1 MRPKKRKP
9 LLRYLMSILLIVIIL
24 SVGYLCFT
32 IAYDLR
38 VRFNNRSVLNN
49 IEEVNGECAT
59 KFNQFIAEIERK
71 TPWKVEIISGLRS
84 KEAQIQLKRDN
95 PRNAAVNKSRHV
107 LGRAVDLI
115 LYRREGFRI
124 IQLRKA
130 SSKSS
135 WTASRVP
142 EIAKHYGLLW
152 GGTYRNYH
160 DPVHFEVN

>member
-1 MRPKKRKP
+1 
-9 LLRYLMSILLIVIIL
+9 MSILLIVIIL

>member
-1 MRPKKRKP
+1 MSPKKRKP
-9 LLRYLMSILLIVIIL
+9 LLRYFMPILLVTIIL
-24 SVGYLCFT
+24 SVGYICFT
-32 IAYDLR
+32 IVYDLR
-38 VRFNNRSVLNN
+38 IRYNNFTVLNN
-49 IEEVNGECAT
+49 IEEANEECAA
-59 KFNQFIAEIERK
+59 KFSHFIADIEK
-71 TPWKVEIISGLRS
+71 ETAWKVEIISGLRS
-84 KEAQIQLKRDN
+84 KEAQIKLKRNN

-115 LYRREGFRI
+115 LYKREGFRI

-135 WTASRVP
+135 WLASRVP
-142 EIAKHYGLLW
+142 EIAKRYGLLW